1 MGKGFFNFLFYFKFF
16 FQLNDDEKINEK
28 EDDLELK
35 TIYSKLL
42 VLLGVGETIDGALKK
57 LNSQKGFKFF
67 QLYSTFMLFTQLYSS
82 YK

>member
-1 MGKGFFNFLFYFKFF
+1 
-16 FQLNDDEKINEK
+16 
-28 EDDLELK
+28 LELK

-42 VLLGVGETIDGALKK
+42 ELLGVGETIDGALKK
-57 LNSQKGFKFF
+57 LNSQKGFNFF